1 MQRPLLAIK
10 PSAKVLQ
17 TGAEYEEVFM
27 KSTPKSRRRKELRQ
41 KCRHAEC
48 YRHAE
53 CCRQSRNVVGKVKVM
68 RPAGQ
73 CAKG

>member
-17 TGAEYEEVFM
+17 TEAEYEEVFM

-48 YRHAE
+48 
-53 CCRQSRNVVGKVKVM
+53 CRQSRNVVGKVKVM